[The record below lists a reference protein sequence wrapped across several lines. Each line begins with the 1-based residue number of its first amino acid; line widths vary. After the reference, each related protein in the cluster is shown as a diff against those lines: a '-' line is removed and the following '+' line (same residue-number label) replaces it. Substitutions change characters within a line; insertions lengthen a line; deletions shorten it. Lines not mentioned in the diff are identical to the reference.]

1 MNTFD
6 YCCAAM
12 SRTEWY
18 DLPMKTVVMTGA
30 TAGLGEVAARQIS
43 KSPNTRLLIG
53 ARGSRALNG
62 ITVLP
67 LDLARL
73 ADVRAFAEVVL
84 ETLRDAGINALVLNA
99 GAQFPNLDQRTED
112 GFETTFAVNHLAHYL
127 LLRLLLPK
135 LAEHARVII
144 TTSDTH
150 DPKTNP
156 IAPPLHADA
165 ELLAHPD
172 REPKQRFLAG
182 FRAYSASKLCNLLTA
197 RALAASPAAQSHQF
211 CVVAYNPGFTPG
223 TSLQRAWPLPVRV
236 LMSVI
241 GFMRPVLRLN
251 TAVQAGSILAELA
264 LGEISPPNRRIYASL
279 VKRRLTWPEPSDLAR
294 RDDLVTALW
303 SDSARMVGLPA

>member
-1 MNTFD
+1 
-6 YCCAAM
+6 
-12 SRTEWY
+12 
-18 DLPMKTVVMTGA
+18 MKTVVMTGG

-43 KSPNTRLLIG
+43 GSPNTRLLIG
-53 ARGSRALNG
+53 ARSSRALNG

-73 ADVRAFAEVVL
+73 ADVRAFAEALV
-84 ETLRDAGINALVLNA
+84 ERLRGADIDALVLNA

-135 LAEHARVII
+135 LGEHARVIL

-156 IAPPLHADA
+156 IAPPLHANP

-172 REPKQRFLAG
+172 RELRGFLAG

-236 LMSVI
+236 MMRVI
-241 GFMRPVLRLN
+241 GFTRPVLRLN
-251 TAVQAGSILAELA
+251 TAAQAGSILAGLA
-264 LGEISPPNRRIYASL
+264 LGEISPPSGKIYASL
-279 VKRRLTWPEPSDLAR
+279 VKRRLTWPEPSDLAL

-303 SDSARMVGLPA
+303 FDSARMVGLPAKA